1 MFKETVIVS
10 MARTA
15 VGSFGGSLKSKSAV
29 DLGIVAVKE
38 ALRRAGLNG
47 QEVDEVVYGC
57 VGQYGLN
64 VFISRLVSLG
74 AGIRQ
79 EASAQTVNRMCASGL
94 QAIITGASLIE
105 NGDAEVV
112 VAGGAESMSNYP
124 YTLQDA
130 RWGMRMGMTPTAM
143 LDSLQTA
150 LCEPTAGEKTHIAIT
165 AENIAS
171 RYGMTREELDAYALE
186 SQNRAAKAIAEGKF
200 KEEIVPVEIKTKKET
215 LIFDTDEHPRATSM
229 EKLAKLRPLFKEDGL
244 VTAGN
249 ASGVNDAGAALVL
262 MSRRKAEEL
271 GVKPIARLVDFA
283 TAGVDPHYMG
293 MGPVAATAKLF
304 QKSGLGLND
313 IGLAELNEA
322 FASQALAC
330 IREIG
335 IDPDICN
342 VNGSG
347 ISLGHPVGATGA
359 IISIKLISEMRR
371 RNIRYGLAS
380 LCIGGGQGMSAI
392 YENLSQ
398 Q

>member
-130 RWGMRMGMTPTAM
+130 RWGMRMGMTPTAL

-200 KEEIVPVEIKTKKET
+200 KEEIAPVEIKTKKET

-271 GVKPIARLVDFA
+271 GWRPRPNCFRNLVWDLMIL
-283 TAGVDPHYMG
+283 VW
-293 MGPVAATAKLF
+293 
-304 QKSGLGLND
+304 QN
-313 IGLAELNEA
+313 
-322 FASQALAC
+322 
-330 IREIG
+330 
-335 IDPDICN
+335 
-342 VNGSG
+342 
-347 ISLGHPVGATGA
+347 
-359 IISIKLISEMRR
+359 
-371 RNIRYGLAS
+371 
-380 LCIGGGQGMSAI
+380 
-392 YENLSQ
+392 
-398 Q
+398 

>member
-186 SQNRAAKAIAEGKF
+186 SLRDENGVTDF
-200 KEEIVPVEIKTKKET
+200 SFT
-215 LIFDTDEHPRATSM
+215 LPAVR
-229 EKLAKLRPLFKEDGL
+229 
-244 VTAGN
+244 
-249 ASGVNDAGAALVL
+249 
-262 MSRRKAEEL
+262 
-271 GVKPIARLVDFA
+271 
-283 TAGVDPHYMG
+283 
-293 MGPVAATAKLF
+293 
-304 QKSGLGLND
+304 
-313 IGLAELNEA
+313 
-322 FASQALAC
+322 
-330 IREIG
+330 
-335 IDPDICN
+335 
-342 VNGSG
+342 
-347 ISLGHPVGATGA
+347 
-359 IISIKLISEMRR
+359 
-371 RNIRYGLAS
+371 
-380 LCIGGGQGMSAI
+380 
-392 YENLSQ
+392 
-398 Q
+398 